1 MYDDGQ
7 VWRVKLTARRAWGLC
22 WDGGRHRAEARQ
34 HATAAADN
42 TQHRQFTTAI
52 NTALWWRHCAVSRS
66 SSSAVSISLNLD
78 CLAAV
83 TNIRFGLHCFDSVG
97 RRQEGY
103 PILSK
108 GPFIAMQL
116 NSTWRRAE
124 LSAGRYRHFAD
135 ANSTSSWVAYRHP
148 HRRNSTVA
156 DDRQCNWVNWV
167 TTFRTD
173 RWQLFTLW
181 TCWQLDVEL
190 SCVAINGP

>member
-135 ANSTSSWVAYRHP
+135 ANSTSSWVAIDTLTDATQLSP
-148 HRRNSTVA
+148 TIGNATESTGSRRSELIGDSCSRCEHVDNSTSS
-156 DDRQCNWVNWV
+156 WVV
-167 TTFRTD
+167 S
-173 RWQLFTLW
+173 L
-181 TCWQLDVEL
+181 
-190 SCVAINGP
+190 